1 MPVRKSVALKTIVVV
16 VVAVAFAATVG
27 TAAAHAK
34 KGKKLNPQ
42 HRILSTEH
50 AELAAQLDAIQAAVD
65 ALPAQGGTVFPGD
78 GVDGPPLHYQDN
90 GDGTVTDL
98 NTGLMWEQKVAGGG
112 GCTTALHAVD
122 ATCPW
127 AQATGAWI
135 DAVNAEG
142 FAGYN
147 DWRYPN
153 VRELMSIVDYS
164 TINPAIALVFGPT
177 AAANYWSS
185 TSGANNPGDAWSVF
199 FFSGFVLFASENGA
213 LRVRAVR
220 GGQ

>member
-1 MPVRKSVALKTIVVV
+1 
-16 VVAVAFAATVG
+16 
-27 TAAAHAK
+27 
-34 KGKKLNPQ
+34 
-42 HRILSTEH
+42 LSY
-50 AELAAQLDAIQAAVD
+50 
-65 ALPAQGGTVFPGD
+65 QG
-78 GVDGPPLHYQDN
+78 N

-122 ATCPW
+122 ATCLW

-135 DAVNAEG
+135 DAVNAEGGTG

-153 VRELMSIVDYS
+153 VRELMSIVDYG
-164 TINPAIALVFGPT
+164 TVTPAIDPNFGGAT
-177 AAANYWSS
+177 AAALYWSS
-185 TSGANNPGDAWSVF
+185 SSFAFSPGNAWDVNFNFGLVSLAGK
-199 FFSGFVLFASENGA
+199 SLA

-220 GGQ
+220 GGR